1 MKLRDAVAAIVEN
14 AQRTH
19 RANVV
24 RLDPLQL
31 ELLHATEGEPLLDV
45 DDDFDLSRGLAKLI
59 VDDPLAVEDTVL
71 LHLHDG
77 HYVAFDVL

>member
-31 ELLHATEGEPLLDV
+31 ELLHATEGE
-45 DDDFDLSRGLAKLI
+45 RGRSAR
-59 VDDPLAVEDTVL
+59 
-71 LHLHDG
+71 G
-77 HYVAFDVL
+77 